1 MPMLLLFTVV
11 VAAAAA
17 AALLP
22 FLVIRLRV
30 ANGLLSQV
38 GDNFYLGME
47 LPREFVQW
55 RSNLT
60 MQMTA
65 CLEPGPSVVVS
76 QSKIQEVQ
84 DDLAR
89 SIDRLWYF
97 ATLETIRKGDVYN
110 AGARWRVPKLYTISS
125 NIVVKLDSLPVGE
138 SFRFID
144 SEAEKYEIL
153 AKTGGCAIVRNVEG
167 MVFRVDDALS
177 VKRDSN
183 LTRSPDGNAESK
195 VVRSF

>member
-1 MPMLLLFTVV
+1 
-11 VAAAAA
+11 
-17 AALLP
+17 
-22 FLVIRLRV
+22 
-30 ANGLLSQV
+30 
-38 GDNFYLGME
+38 ME
-47 LPREFVQW
+47 LPREYVQW

-60 MQMTA
+60 TQMTA
-65 CLEPGPSVVVS
+65 SLHHGPTAVVAK
-76 QSKIQEVQ
+76 SKAQEVQ

-110 AGARWRVPKLYTISS
+110 AGARWRVPTLYTISS
-125 NIVVKLDSLPVGE
+125 NIVVKLESLSVGE

-153 AKTGGCAIVRNVEG
+153 HKSGGSAIVRNVEG
-167 MVFRVDDALS
+167 LVFRVDDALS

-195 VVRSF
+195 VVRCLNLSMYGHN

>member
-1 MPMLLLFTVV
+1 
-11 VAAAAA
+11 
-17 AALLP
+17 
-22 FLVIRLRV
+22 
-30 ANGLLSQV
+30 
-38 GDNFYLGME
+38 
-47 LPREFVQW
+47 
-55 RSNLT
+55 

-65 CLEPGPSVVVS
+65 SLQPGPSVVVS

-153 AKTGGCAIVRNVEG
+153 AKAGGCAIVRNVEG

-195 VVRSF
+195 VVRSLEYEPS